1 MVRSVLALLTEE
13 IHKQVNDSS
22 FISVLSDVLKR
33 KSVNTNNGISSNS
46 WTQTRGLEVPSNEG
60 MLFHRNLEATRNL
73 VHKSSTLNNEEK
85 EITCLFL
92 QRQYT

>member
-1 MVRSVLALLTEE
+1 MALLTEV
-13 IHKQVNDSS
+13 IFKQVNNSS

-46 WTQTRGLEVPSNEG
+46 LTQTKGSNEATSS
-60 MLFHRNLEATRNL
+60 HRNLEATRNL
-73 VHKSSTLNNEEK
+73 VHKSSTLNNAEK

-92 QRQYT
+92 QR